1 MRSTKAILNT
11 KTTRRAQP
19 LWLALVTQTFWSR
32 SSASRI
38 NKTDYILYLPPLAKK
53 FANGLHS
60 AFDSGVI
67 FLVFYLVVQKGHL
80 GVDALQQKP
89 PTGSEHYV
97 FVLAIGCFSVLD

>member
-67 FLVFYLVVQKGHL
+67 FLVFYLVVQKGQDRKSTRLNYSH
-80 GVDALQQKP
+80 VAI
-89 PTGSEHYV
+89 SYV
-97 FVLAIGCFSVLD
+97 VFFLNKKIRYFAV